1 MLKSTTKFK
10 SAVNSV
16 LFPLIFQRPSSFW
29 KFFNFSF
36 SMQFDR
42 VCRMF
47 LQVKFK
53 ICVTSKSKIGAN
65 GKAGKRMDRE
75 REKLEK
81 QGKTGLGCAKRNK
94 EKRKTDKA
102 FVSNLS
108 IRFQKVKR
116 ELFFDADFLV
126 SPPATSLR
134 CTFFCLC

>member
-1 MLKSTTKFK
+1 MRNKIFSVDRVFSFGSRIYNKLMLKSTTKFK
-10 SAVNSV
+10 SAANSV

-36 SMQFDR
+36 SMKFDR

-75 REKLEK
+75 RKARKIGENGVRMSEAK
-81 QGKTGLGCAKRNK
+81 QRK
-94 EKRKTDKA
+94 EKNRQ
-102 FVSNLS
+102 S
-108 IRFQKVKR
+108 IC
-116 ELFFDADFLV
+116 E
-126 SPPATSLR
+126 
-134 CTFFCLC
+134 